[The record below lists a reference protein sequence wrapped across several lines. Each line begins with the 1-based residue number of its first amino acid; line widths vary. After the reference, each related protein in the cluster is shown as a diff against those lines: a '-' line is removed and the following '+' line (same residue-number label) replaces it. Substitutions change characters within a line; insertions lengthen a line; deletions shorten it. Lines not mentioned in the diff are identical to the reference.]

1 MSMILLPFR
10 HSAMSLSLSLSS
22 TTVAS
27 TSRRALLLRSSLSS
41 LSSLSEK
48 MMFART
54 KTQHRSVCSDVGA
67 ARQLRRQ
74 QQLVFNKMRSQLPQQ
89 LHVVDSVV
97 YVLGGSSK
105 RFMMSASDSSNKEEK
120 KEAGTIQASITFAET
135 DEEYLSLGGESN
147 EDNNSNS
154 DADTTT
160 IDPTLYTQPIIIEMP
175 PMDDISDDASHCSV
189 EEWFFKEGDVVR
201 TNDVLCD
208 ISTPDF
214 VFGMQIDDEELGI
227 LKTIHVQPHI
237 KVPDHTPLCTI
248 YHKKTHTSKLVEDIK
263 ENLEIQKE
271 KIQTAKEKLKTKID
285 EKIKESY

>member
-1 MSMILLPFR
+1 
-10 HSAMSLSLSLSS
+10 
-22 TTVAS
+22 
-27 TSRRALLLRSSLSS
+27 
-41 LSSLSEK
+41 
-48 MMFART
+48 MFART
-54 KTQHRSVCSDVGA
+54 KTHHHRSVCSGGGA
-67 ARQLRRQ
+67 ARQLRQQ
-74 QQLVFNKMRSQLPQQ
+74 QQLVFNKMRSQLPQQPQQ

-105 RFMMSASDSSNKEEK
+105 RFMMSDSYSTNKEEK
-120 KEAGTIQASITFAET
+120 KEAGTIQASITFAEK

-147 EDNNSNS
+147 ENNSNNS

-189 EEWFFKEGDVVR
+189 EEWYFKEGDVVR
-201 TNDVLCD
+201 TNDVICD

-214 VFGMQIDDEELGI
+214 VFGMQIDDEEIGI
-227 LKTIHVQPHI
+227 LKKIHVQPHR

-248 YHKKTHTSKLVEDIK
+248 YHKKTHTAKLVEDIK
-263 ENLEIQKE
+263 DTIEVQKE
-271 KIQTAKEKLKTKID
+271 KMETVKEKLKSKFE

>member
-1 MSMILLPFR
+1 
-10 HSAMSLSLSLSS
+10 
-22 TTVAS
+22 
-27 TSRRALLLRSSLSS
+27 
-41 LSSLSEK
+41 
-48 MMFART
+48 MFART

-89 LHVVDSVV
+89 PQQLHVVDSVV

-105 RFMMSASDSSNKEEK
+105 RFMMSESSTNHEEK